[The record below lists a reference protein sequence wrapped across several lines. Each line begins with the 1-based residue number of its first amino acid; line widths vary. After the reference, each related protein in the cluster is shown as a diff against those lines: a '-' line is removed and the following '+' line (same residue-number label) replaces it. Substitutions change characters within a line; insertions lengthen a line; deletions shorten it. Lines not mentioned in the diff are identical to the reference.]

1 MNRDTARSMAKRAL
15 GQLPLTAELY
25 QRWVAIDQAPPH
37 GFELERLVDALPGWV
52 AAASRARSL
61 ASLTETRRVLVMGY
75 LQWWVEYACALS
87 LLLAA
92 MGYRTGLAFLP
103 YRRWTGEVQP
113 FDLRRQRAY
122 MLRVL
127 GRAGSLLRLHDL
139 STVPPR
145 SLPAE
150 LQRELELLSRIDVQY
165 TVQREEIE
173 IGKGGAD
180 ESLYRLR
187 LTRNQA
193 AAAAAV
199 ELLGRE
205 DYQVVVIPNGSILEF
220 GAVYRTARHLEVPV
234 VTYEFGEQRQ
244 RMWLAQDDEVMRLDT
259 SRLWQ
264 ARGEL
269 PLMQAETEAVQ
280 TMNSAREGA
289 TEWSNFARRW
299 QARSAKGAGKVR
311 RELELDDSRPLV
323 LLCTNVVGDS
333 LALGREVFT
342 RGMADWLSLTVKHLG
357 ARPDVQLV
365 VRVHPG
371 ELLGAGHPSMDI
383 LRAAYPELPDQ
394 VRAVPPGSD
403 INTYDLIELA
413 DVGLVY
419 TTTVG
424 LEMAMKGIPV
434 IVAGRTHYR
443 GKGFTYD
450 PEARHDYLDTL
461 DQLLADPESHR
472 LGASQV
478 ELAWRYAYRFF
489 FEFPF
494 SFPWHLIRFWDD
506 MAKRPF
512 EDLVKDG
519 GDMPYTRTVRA
530 LVGLPISLN

>member
-1 MNRDTARSMAKRAL
+1 MNREGARSKVKRTL

-25 QRWVAIDQAPPH
+25 QRWVAVDQVPPH
-37 GFELERLVDALPGWV
+37 GFALERLLDALPGWV
-52 AAASRARSL
+52 AAASGARSS
-61 ASLTETRRVLVMGY
+61 APPTAEQRVLVLGY

-92 MGYRTGLAFLP
+92 MGHDVGLAFLP
-103 YRRWTGEVQP
+103 YRRWTGQVQP

-127 GRAGSLLRLHDL
+127 GQTGSLLRLHDL
-139 STVPPR
+139 STVTPR

-150 LQRELELLSRIDVQY
+150 LLRKMELLSSIDVQY
-165 TVQREEIE
+165 TLQREEIE
-173 IGKGGAD
+173 IGKGDAD
-180 ESLYRLR
+180 ESLYQLR

-193 AAAAAV
+193 AAAAAM
-199 ELLGRE
+199 ELLECE
-205 DYQVVVIPNGSILEF
+205 DYQIVIIPNGSILEF
-220 GAVYRTARHLEVPV
+220 GAVYRTARHFEVPV

-244 RMWLAQDDEVMRLDT
+244 RMWLAQNDEVMRLDT

-269 PLMQAETEAVQ
+269 PLTQSETEAVQ
-280 TMNSAREGA
+280 TLNSAREGA
-289 TEWSNFARRW
+289 TEWFNFARQW
-299 QARSAKGAGKVR
+299 QSRGTKGAEIVR

-342 RGMADWLSLTVKHLG
+342 RGMADWLSLTVEHLG

-371 ELLGAGHPSMDI
+371 ELQGAGHPSMEI
-383 LRAAYPELPDQ
+383 LRAASPELPDH

-403 INTYDLIELA
+403 ISTYDLIELA

-424 LEMAMKGIPV
+424 CIRP
-434 IVAGRTHYR
+434 
-443 GKGFTYD
+443 
-450 PEARHDYLDTL
+450 PW
-461 DQLLADPESHR
+461 
-472 LGASQV
+472 
-478 ELAWRYAYRFF
+478 AWRWR
-489 FEFPF
+489 
-494 SFPWHLIRFWDD
+494 
-506 MAKRPF
+506 
-512 EDLVKDG
+512 
-519 GDMPYTRTVRA
+519 
-530 LVGLPISLN
+530 

>member
-1 MNRDTARSMAKRAL
+1 VNRDTARSMAKRAL

-25 QRWVAIDQAPPH
+25 QRWIAIDRVPPH
-37 GFELERLVDALPGWV
+37 GFALERLEDALPGWV

-61 ASLTETRRVLVMGY
+61 ASLNEARRVLVMGY

-92 MGYRTGLAFLP
+92 MGHETGLAFLP
-103 YRRWTGEVQP
+103 YRRWTGQVQP

-127 GRAGSLLRLHDL
+127 GQAGSLLRLHDL
-139 STVPPR
+139 STTSPK

-150 LQRELELLSRIDVQY
+150 LLRELKLLSRIDVQY
-165 TVQREEIE
+165 TLQREEIE
-173 IGKGGAD
+173 IGNGGAD
-180 ESLYRLR
+180 EALYRLR

-205 DYQVVVIPNGSILEF
+205 DYQVVIIPNGSILEF
-220 GAVYRTARHLEVPV
+220 GAVYRAARHLEVPV

-259 SRLWQ
+259 SGLWQ
-264 ARGEL
+264 ARADL
-269 PLMQAETEAVQ
+269 PLTEAETEAVR
-280 TMNSAREGA
+280 TLNAAREGA

-299 QARSAKGAGKVR
+299 QARSTKGAGKVR

-394 VRAVPPGSD
+394 VRAVPPESD
-403 INTYDLIELA
+403 ISTYDLIELA

-434 IVAGRTHYR
+434 IVAGQAHYR

-450 PEARHDYLDTL
+450 PEDRRDYLETL
-461 DQLLADPESHR
+461 DQLLADPERLR
-472 LGASQV
+472 LGEGQV

-494 SFPWHLIRFWDD
+494 SFPWHLVRFWED

-519 GDMPYTRTVRA
+519 GAMPYTRTVRA
-530 LVGLPISLN
+530 LVGHPISLN

>member
-1 MNRDTARSMAKRAL
+1 M
-15 GQLPLTAELY
+15 
-25 QRWVAIDQAPPH
+25 
-37 GFELERLVDALPGWV
+37 
-52 AAASRARSL
+52 
-61 ASLTETRRVLVMGY
+61 
-75 LQWWVEYACALS
+75 
-87 LLLAA
+87 
-92 MGYRTGLAFLP
+92 
-103 YRRWTGEVQP
+103 
-113 FDLRRQRAY
+113 
-122 MLRVL
+122 
-127 GRAGSLLRLHDL
+127 
-139 STVPPR
+139 
-145 SLPAE
+145 
-150 LQRELELLSRIDVQY
+150 
-165 TVQREEIE
+165 
-173 IGKGGAD
+173 
-180 ESLYRLR
+180 
-187 LTRNQA
+187 
-193 AAAAAV
+193 
-199 ELLGRE
+199 
-205 DYQVVVIPNGSILEF
+205 
-220 GAVYRTARHLEVPV
+220 
-234 VTYEFGEQRQ
+234 
-244 RMWLAQDDEVMRLDT
+244 
-259 SRLWQ
+259 
-264 ARGEL
+264 
-269 PLMQAETEAVQ
+269 
-280 TMNSAREGA
+280 
-289 TEWSNFARRW
+289 
-299 QARSAKGAGKVR
+299 
-311 RELELDDSRPLV
+311 DDSRPLV

-434 IVAGRTHYR
+434 IVAGQAHYR

-450 PEARHDYLDTL
+450 PEDRRDYLETL
-461 DQLLADPESHR
+461 DQLLADPERLR
-472 LGASQV
+472 LGEGQV

-530 LVGLPISLN
+530 LVGLPISVN